1 MKEDPSQSMGEF
13 AKQTTGI
20 IEYLKNQLTSFGMW
34 TNVPGYL
41 TKISSSSKGFVWGY
55 NATAGKIFTCKEPCS
70 SGGWGNVPAPFTPQD
85 IATDGNTVYV
95 LHSSNKLASKPVDNT
110 GSWSEIGLPFNA
122 TKLTDTNGYLWI
134 SNGTKV
140 AYCGKPCTTGN
151 WNVKDDNHELLG
163 GGGRSV
169 YGSAP
174 GAKAVYKTDETGQSG
189 WQTVQGLDGINTS
202 TLAADADSSV
212 LYAADTTKVY
222 RCEGGCETK
231 DKLEAVNTLGFVPI
245 QNKGSLDINPSSKN
259 VWMAAGS
266 SSTGGNI
273 FARLDTPGSGPIMDY
288 VTENQTE
295 RDRIFNSLG
304 DAVDKQTSKIAAE
317 MAKRDA
323 AETVVQAIDISD
335 DKMKVAQEIDLV
347 KRQIE
352 QANGTSAG
360 YDMKKKPLL
369 ILLVSLAAVAL
380 MYLTVGWF
388 LPYSLSMG
396 IAVIGLGVGFG
407 LAIYFSTN
415 K

>member
-1 MKEDPSQSMGEF
+1 MGEF

-34 TNVPGYL
+34 TNTPGYL
-41 TKISSSSKGFVWGY
+41 TSVSSSSKGFVWGY
-55 NATAGKIFTCKEPCS
+55 IQTDGRIFTCKEPCS
-70 SGGWGNVPAPFTPQD
+70 SGGWTQVGASFKPQD
-85 IATDGNTVYV
+85 ITTDATTVYI
-95 LHSSNKLASKPVDNT
+95 LHSSNKIASKPVDNT
-110 GSWSEIGLPFNA
+110 GSWSEITLPFNA

-134 SNGTKV
+134 SNGVKV

-151 WNVKDDNHELLG
+151 WNVKTDNHDILG
-163 GGGRSV
+163 GGGSAV
-169 YGSAP
+169 YGAAP
-174 GAKAVYKTDETGQSG
+174 GERAVYKIDETAQSG
-189 WQTVQGLDGINTS
+189 WKAVPGLNGINTS

-212 LYAADTTKVY
+212 LYAADTAKVY
-222 RCEGGCETK
+222 RCEGECDNK
-231 DKLEAVNTLGFVPI
+231 DKLEVVNTLGFVPI

-259 VWMAAGS
+259 VWMAANS
-266 SSTGGNI
+266 NSTGGNL
-273 FARLDTPGSGPIMDY
+273 FARLDAPGSGPIIDY

-360 YDMKKKPLL
+360 YEMKKKPLL

-396 IAVIGLGVGFG
+396 LAVIGLGVGFG